1 MKKENETLNKPQSND
16 FVADVSG
23 SAYLAFMR
31 MDYEGIFE
39 SSMKLFKS
47 KTKADRYICEL
58 RKKHGSGSVSYDIV
72 DLHCY

>member
-1 MKKENETLNKPQSND
+1 MNTDSKKTENKQCTIPS
-16 FVADVSG
+16 VSG

-31 MDYEGIFE
+31 IDYEGIFE

-47 KTKADRYICEL
+47 KTEAGKYICEL

-72 DLHCY
+72 DLHCH